1 MTGRAL
7 SKKLTL
13 AGVMNAAVSPSGD
26 VLLFGGILLAANT
39 DNKVAVVLGPEV
51 AHLIARHEAAEKSA
65 EVFGALILMPVL
77 PFILGSSILHPLSL
91 IALPFLFV
99 QESIICHLSRKR
111 EIEADEIGMLLMTEA
126 GFDPAAAVSFWTKM
140 AELEKDLPGAEGKK
154 IRPQYL
160 STHPHPA
167 SRIETAND
175 LLPDI
180 LHITGKAPLPDVA
193 DRLLDLE

>member
-160 STHPHPA
+160 STHPHVRA
-167 SRIETAND
+167 SRFSNCLI
-175 LLPDI
+175 
-180 LHITGKAPLPDVA
+180 
-193 DRLLDLE
+193 